1 MAAYE
6 FECEACGERFQVTLP
21 MSDYKQLKEQ
31 APACPKCGERKT
43 HQLVSTFGCKTPS
56 GY

>member
-6 FECEACGERFQVTLP
+6 FECQACGERFQVTMP
-21 MSDYKQLKEQ
+21 IAEYQKLKEE
-31 APACPKCGERKT
+31 PPPCPKCGERKS